1 MNPAKT
7 QNPAANST
15 PTAEPPG
22 SSPGVDNTGADH
34 GDVTEA
40 DVNAALGLPPEGQDT
55 ETAEADDTDTA
66 PEADETAPAETEPEA
81 EADSGQPVEP
91 AVESDTAAEP
101 GEPPTEETDAPPEP
115 AGEPEVK
122 KGESL
127 QQRIDQLTK
136 ARIDS
141 EQVAS
146 QLREKLAG
154 YEAQASSSLEP
165 DSLANVDTPQEL
177 AAAEAKWVKL
187 QKWALRNP
195 DGGTMPD
202 GKGGEAE
209 FSREEVAN
217 IQSRVFGLLQESV
230 PQRKE
235 FLRVKAAADEQAA
248 RSYPW
253 ISDRTKGDGQ
263 MLQRALEAL
272 PQLRA
277 VPEARIIAANALVGN
292 KLRMAG
298 IQVDDALIQRLVKE
312 QKAKALLKPP
322 GAAVRPGIAAPRA
335 PAAPARMGT
344 MPARRVPAA
353 AASRAAEKKL
363 ISSGGSVADLAQYI
377 AADMK

>member
-1 MNPAKT
+1 
-7 QNPAANST
+7 
-15 PTAEPPG
+15 
-22 SSPGVDNTGADH
+22 VDNTGADH